1 MGIKLEK
8 QIKICHICGKE
19 IFGQSVEIKPA
30 RGKGYCVCIEC
41 IRKSQRKD

>member
-8 QIKICHICGKE
+8 QIKICHICSKE
-19 IFGQSVEIKPA
+19 IFGQDVEIKPA
-30 RGKGYCVCIEC
+30 RGKSYSVCMKC